1 MPSSKQIIEGI
12 YNLIRQNNLS
22 KVLPLLDEH
31 VQIHVPESLPFG
43 GIYHGRA
50 GYISLFSAITQTWAS
65 LSTESIQYY
74 TRDGAP
80 EEVVVATGELT
91 AQLQRNNAP
100 YAMPFMNHW
109 RLHDGKVTALT
120 VFYWDTAM
128 LLATF
133 HKDLPGTTSANGIYP
148 IGPGTPAE

>member
-1 MPSSKQIIEGI
+1 MSTSKQIIEGI
-12 YNLIRQNNLS
+12 YHRIQENNLS

-50 GYISLFSAITQTWAS
+50 GYIKLFSAITETWAS
-65 LSTESIQYY
+65 LRTDSIEYY

-80 EEVVVATGELT
+80 EEVVVATGELM

-109 RLHDGKVTALT
+109 RLKGGKVVELT

-128 LLATF
+128 LLSTF
-133 HKDLPGTTSANGIYP
+133 HKDLPGSTSPNGIYP
-148 IGPGTPAE
+148 PSPEPPGA

>member
-1 MPSSKQIIEGI
+1 MPNSKQIIEGI
-12 YNLIRQNNLS
+12 YRHIQENNLS

-65 LSTESIQYY
+65 LQTESIQYY
-74 TRDGAP
+74 TRNDVP
-80 EEVVVATGELT
+80 DDVVVATGELR

-109 RLHDGKVTALT
+109 HLKDGKVIELT
-120 VFYWDTAM
+120 VFYWDTAL

-133 HKDLPGTTSANGIYP
+133 HKNLPGPASSNGIYP
-148 IGPGTPAE
+148 TGPESPQS